1 MDATG
6 RHSTRSLVI
15 VAWLLILGGA
25 AAVIEVLL
33 LLTRG
38 QISIN
43 LLVLGLFIGRGLLAN
58 W

>member
-33 LLTRG
+33 LLTRS
-38 QISIN
+38 QISVN
-43 LLVLGLFIGRGLLAN
+43 LGVLGLFIGRGLLAN